1 MCVVVAAQV
10 AGVQRLLRGQNR
22 PGCWWVGKVGIV
34 GVGGR
39 VVFVESETAEAVGI
53 AVVGVQRQ
61 GRPFRV
67 WVVPEAEVV
76 PGPEVDIVPEP
87 GSVPGLE
94 AVLELEPELSD
105 LAGRVQW
112 RVLA

>member
-76 PGPEVDIVPEP
+76 PGPEVVIVPE
-87 GSVPGLE
+87 LE
-94 AVLELEPELSD
+94 VVQEPELSD
-105 LAGRVQW
+105 LAERVRW
-112 RVLA
+112 RGLA